1 MKKGNISIGVAIAIV
16 ALLFAGTGIALAG
29 TENVDEIYFY
39 QESMVEGTGLVMVD
53 KDISTAPWNPAQN
66 LETNLHIH
74 GCGDY
79 EVDQVLK
86 AVVVNK
92 YATIGGALTPQGG
105 GLVWRPGGLVWA
117 AGAWV
122 WRPGAWVQGPGRV
135 PPGTFLRRVSE
146 SIDYCEDAEMT
157 FKPVT
162 IQSGS
167 MTLIDDDTSVKW
179 KEDLCIK
186 NYQIGTAMRAKYTDA
201 DYIKKTIESNVTCV
215 QPYRRNKG
223 SVSGYGIAKMD
234 ILSTVSGTSHIGV
247 VVKDITIQTRR
258 SPLAAPVVIPRTTI
272 LRVSEDYIGNFTI
285 DKHMK
290 VKMNKP
296 GPLGGIDDEDWLP
309 CPFGPTGLPAEFYEG
324 DC

>member
-1 MKKGNISIGVAIAIV
+1 MKKGNVSIGVAIAIV

-29 TENVDEIYFY
+29 EENVDDFYFY

-53 KDISTAPWNPAQN
+53 KDLNTAPWVPSHN

-86 AVVVNK
+86 V
-92 YATIGGALTPQGG
+92 TIVKNYKTPSGKFN
-105 GLVWRPGGLVWA
+105 RN
-117 AGAWV
+117 
-122 WRPGAWVQGPGRV
+122 
-135 PPGTFLRRVSE
+135 VSQ

-157 FKPVT
+157 FKPVALT
-162 IQSGS
+162 SGS

-186 NYQIGTAMRAKYTDA
+186 NYQINTAMRAKYTDA
-201 DYIKKTIESNVTCV
+201 DYIKKTIESNVSCV
-215 QPYRRNKG
+215 EPYKADVDEWDDNKEVA
-223 SVSGYGIAKMD
+223 VSGCGIAKMD
-234 ILSTVSGTSHIGV
+234 ILSTVSGASHIGV
-247 VVKDITIQTRR
+247 VVKEWRDPHITKI
-258 SPLAAPVVIPRTTI
+258 
-272 LRVSEDYIGNFTI
+272 RVSEDYIGNFTI
-285 DKHMK
+285 EKNMK
-290 VKMNKP
+290 VKVNKP
-296 GPLGGIDDEDWLP
+296 WSAGKDDKEWLP

>member
-1 MKKGNISIGVAIAIV
+1 MKKRNISIGVAIAIV

-29 TENVDEIYFY
+29 TENVEDVYFY

-53 KDISTAPWNPAQN
+53 KDISTVPWNPAQN

-79 EVDQVLK
+79 EVDQTLK
-86 AVVVNK
+86 VVIVSK
-92 YATIGGALTPQGG
+92 YATLGEAWTPG
-105 GLVWRPGGLVWA
+105 WMAWTPGG
-117 AGAWV
+117 WV
-122 WRPGAWVQGPGRV
+122 PS
-135 PPGTFLRRVSE
+135 GTFLRDVSQ

-167 MTLIDDDTSVKW
+167 MTLIDDKSSVKW

-186 NYQIGTAMRAKYTDA
+186 NHQIGTAMRAKYTDA
-201 DYIKKTIESNVTCV
+201 DYIKKTIESNVSCV
-215 QPYRRNKG
+215 EPYRKNNEG
-223 SVSGYGIAKMD
+223 WPDPIWEEAVSGCGIAKMD
-234 ILSTVSGTSHIGV
+234 ILSTVSGASHIGV
-247 VVKDITIQTRR
+247 VVKDITSQTLRA
-258 SPLAAPVVIPRTTI
+258 PLGNPHTTI

-285 DKHMK
+285 DKHMT

-296 GPLGGIDDEDWLP
+296 GQPADLDDQEWLP